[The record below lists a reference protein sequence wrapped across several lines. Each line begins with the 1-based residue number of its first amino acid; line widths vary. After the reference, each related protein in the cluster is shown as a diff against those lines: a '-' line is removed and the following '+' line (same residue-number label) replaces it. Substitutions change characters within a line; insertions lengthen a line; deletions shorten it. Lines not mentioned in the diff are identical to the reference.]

1 MWSNMDQWEANE
13 TDQQLT
19 VHTSYNVGTVYKFN
33 KFWGKKKH
41 ADENKQ
47 TMRKAFNFHALFSSF
62 FYEVY

>member
-33 KFWGKKKH
+33 KFWGKKK
-41 ADENKQ
+41 
-47 TMRKAFNFHALFSSF
+47 T
-62 FYEVY
+62 